1 MSLDLIRYLSERN
14 KRTNDSIK
22 EPGPVVTISREMGCP
37 GTQLTSALV
46 QEINKR
52 YRLKDENVWHWLAKD
67 RVQKLAAEKL
77 DLPEEE
83 IDYVFEAK
91 SKGIME
97 EILQSMSSK
106 YYKSDRRIQNTV
118 KGVIRSEASKGHVVI
133 LGRGGV
139 AITRDIPRSLHIH
152 LEAPFEWRVIRVE
165 EMYKFDTNAAQKYV
179 QEIDKKRE
187 EIRIYFGGK
196 DTDYTRFDL
205 TFNSMTLSIPEIVD
219 IIVHTME
226 IRNLII

>member
-1 MSLDLIRYLSERN
+1 MSLHLIKYLTERN

-46 QEINKR
+46 QELNKR
-52 YRLKDENVWHWLAKD
+52 FRLKDENEWHWLAKD
-67 RVQKLAAEKL
+67 KVQRIAAEKL
-77 DLPEEE
+77 GLPEED
-83 IDYVFEAK
+83 IDYIFEAK
-91 SKGIME
+91 RKGIME
-97 EILQSMSSK
+97 EILQSMSTK

-118 KGVIRSEASKGHVVI
+118 KGVIRSEAAKGHVVI

-152 LEAPFEWRVIRVE
+152 LEAPLEWRVLRVE
-165 EMYKFDTNAAQKYV
+165 EMYKFDTKSAEQYV
-179 QEIDKKRE
+179 REIDKKRE
-187 EIRIYFGGK
+187 DIRVYFGGK
-196 DTDYTRFDL
+196 NTDYTKFDI

-219 IIVHTME
+219 IIIHTME
-226 IRNLII
+226 VRNLIV

>member
-1 MSLDLIRYLSERN
+1 MSLHLIKYLTERN

-46 QEINKR
+46 QELNKR
-52 YRLKDENVWHWLAKD
+52 FRLKDENEWHWLAKD
-67 RVQKLAAEKL
+67 KVQRIAAEKL
-77 DLPEEE
+77 GLPEED
-83 IDYVFEAK
+83 IDYIFEAK
-91 SKGIME
+91 RKGIME
-97 EILQSMSSK
+97 EILQSMSTK

-118 KGVIRSEASKGHVVI
+118 KGVIRSEAAKGHVVI

-152 LEAPFEWRVIRVE
+152 LEAPLEWRVLRVE
-165 EMYKFDTNAAQKYV
+165 EMYKFDTKSAEQYV
-179 QEIDKKRE
+179 REIDKKRE
-187 EIRIYFGGK
+187 DIRVYFGGK
-196 DTDYTRFDL
+196 NTDYTKFDI

-219 IIVHTME
+219 IIIHTME
-226 IRNLII
+226 VRSLIV